1 MDILSTGSGCQ
12 YLVVFYVF
20 PDRFKLGLNCPAPVP
35 PPGCRCS
42 RGTASWN
49 MDARYSG
56 FRLPSSPPTSLA
68 RPQATFTA
76 NMELMCDNVW
86 PLAACVCGC
95 GKIMNMPKCC
105 CLVCCGCGLLLILV
119 IICALGWK
127 LKFALHKLF
136 LAILGSHHSLT
147 MGLPAFYFFRRIA
160 SDCQRPIID
169 GKMVHHLL
177 RNMNSRWSLLWYT
190 IRLCWCVGVFGWS
203 AVRSRDLTLSWG
215 NQCQSQ
221 QGNQL

>member
-35 PPGCRCS
+35 PPGCCCS

-56 FRLPSSPPTSLA
+56 FRLPSYP
-68 RPQATFTA
+68 
-76 NMELMCDNVW
+76 
-86 PLAACVCGC
+86 AAWLGLKLLSRQIWSWCVIIFGLLLHVYVEAENLWT
-95 GKIMNMPKCC
+95 MSKCC
-105 CLVCCGCGLLLILV
+105 CLVCCGLLLILV

-127 LKFALHKLF
+127 LKFVLHKLF
-136 LAILGSHHSLT
+136 FCYFGRPPLTNHGLA
-147 MGLPAFYFFRRIA
+147 GLLFL
-160 SDCQRPIID
+160 SQDCHCWRPIID

-177 RNMNSRWSLLWYT
+177 RNMNSRWSLLWV
-190 IRLCWCVGVFGWS
+190 RSGSVGVFECSDG
-203 AVRSRDLTLSWG
+203 RL
-215 NQCQSQ
+215 
-221 QGNQL
+221 

>member
-35 PPGCRCS
+35 PPGCCCS

-56 FRLPSSPPTSLA
+56 FRLPSYPPAWLGLKLLS
-68 RPQATFTA
+68 RQI
-76 NMELMCDNVW
+76 CSW
-86 PLAACVCGC
+86 CVIICGLLLHVYVEAE
-95 GKIMNMPKCC
+95 KLWTMSKCC

-127 LKFALHKLF
+127 LKFVLHKLF

-160 SDCQRPIID
+160 TAE
-169 GKMVHHLL
+169 G
-177 RNMNSRWSLLWYT
+177 
-190 IRLCWCVGVFGWS
+190 
-203 AVRSRDLTLSWG
+203 
-215 NQCQSQ
+215 
-221 QGNQL
+221 QL